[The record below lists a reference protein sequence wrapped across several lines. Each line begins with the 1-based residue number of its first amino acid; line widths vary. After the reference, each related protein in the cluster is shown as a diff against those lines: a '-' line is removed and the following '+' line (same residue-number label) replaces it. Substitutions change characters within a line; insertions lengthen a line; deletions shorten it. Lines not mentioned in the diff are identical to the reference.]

1 MRSTYFQY
9 LVEIYKKGL
18 GNNTNIFPIVVQEFP
33 LPDLSLDEQQKI
45 VDAIQLEIDKQNEIK
60 NQIAILRG
68 KIDSIIENAIIS
80 ND

>member
-33 LPDLSLDEQQKI
+33 LPDLSLAEQQKI

-60 NQIAILRG
+60 NQIATLRG
-68 KIDSIIENAIIS
+68 EIDCIIENAILS